1 MPIAALAGKREV
13 MEHLAPTGPV
23 YQAGTLLGNPLSVA
37 SGITTLKL
45 ADDALYRTLD
55 TRSEQLQA
63 ALTEALTD
71 AGVDHSVQTAGN
83 LFSVAFGTGEHGVHN
98 YADIKGSATAKYTAF
113 FHAMLDAGVYLP
125 PSAFEAW
132 FLSGAHDDTAMERI
146 IEALPGAAHAA
157 AKA

>member
-23 YQAGTLLGNPLSVA
+23 YQAGTLSGNPLSVA

-63 ALTEALTD
+63 ALTQSLTD
-71 AGVDHSVQTAGN
+71 AGG
-83 LFSVAFGTGEHGVHN
+83 
-98 YADIKGSATAKYTAF
+98 GSFDSNGGQPVLGCLWYRRARRAQLRRY
-113 FHAMLDAGVYLP
+113 
-125 PSAFEAW
+125 
-132 FLSGAHDDTAMERI
+132 
-146 IEALPGAAHAA
+146 
-157 AKA
+157 